1 MGLMRTVAT
10 FVCVVVLGGCAGVSR
25 TGPVLSGTTSQAAA
39 PPALVP
45 LATKRTDSDCGVWKE
60 PQLRSKGGHMIIP
73 TVPSTGNFGG
83 YFQYAPLSTG
93 LNAISLFYSCP
104 DNAYNVPVPQGYAAD
119 WFGLW
124 EVCDGTCPFSFENAK
139 VKMYVKS
146 STWAK
151 KTPYFLYVYATSSGT
166 LMESYPIGTAN
177 SKKGKIEFASP
188 FANGL
193 SWPQNDTISL
203 EIVHA
208 L

>member
-10 FVCVVVLGGCAGVSR
+10 FVCVVVLGGCADVSR
-25 TGPVLSGTTSQAAA
+25 TGPVLSDSTSQAVL
-39 PPALVP
+39 PAHVP
-45 LATKRTDSDCGVWKE
+45 LAAKPADSDCGVYEE
-60 PQLRSKGGHMIIP
+60 PRLSPKGGHMIIP

-83 YFQYAPLSTG
+83 LFQYAPLSAE
-93 LNAISLFYSCP
+93 LHLDSLFYSCP
-104 DNAYNVPVPQGYAAD
+104 DNAYNVPVPEGYAAD

-124 EVCDGTCPFSFENAK
+124 QVCDGECPFSFGDAK

-146 STWAK
+146 TTWAK
-151 KTPYFLYVYATSSGT
+151 KVPYFLYVYATPSGV
-166 LMESYPIGTAN
+166 LLESYSIGSAD
-177 SKKGKIEFASP
+177 SKKGRIEFASP

-193 SWPQNDTISL
+193 AWPTDDSISL